1 MADYHK
7 IGLLTVRGDGRVL
20 LCRKKRK
27 GPGDGPPQGELRHS
41 PPRLRLARVPEKRVT
56 SLLILPGGKVEA
68 GETAL
73 ECLRR
78 ELREELGEVEPR
90 ELEYVGAYTDV
101 AAGGEGRTVH
111 IELYR
116 GALAGEPVASAEIG
130 ELVWFGEKDDPAQ
143 LAPSLRNRVFPDLI
157 ARGLLVWK
165 GRWSALP

>member
-1 MADYHK
+1 MADIHK
-7 IGLLTVRGDGRVL
+7 IGLLTVREDGRVL
-20 LCRKKRK
+20 LCRKKRT
-27 GPGDGPPQGELRHS
+27 
-41 PPRLRLARVPEKRVT
+41 T
-56 SLLILPGGKVEA
+56 SLLILPGGKVEE

-90 ELEYVGAYTDV
+90 KLEYVGAYTDV
-101 AAGGEGRTVH
+101 AAGAEARTVH

-116 GALAGEPVASAEIG
+116 GTLAGEPVASAEIG

-157 ARGLLVWK
+157 ARGILGWK
-165 GRWSALP
+165 GRWSALS